1 MQNDYIKFYLIVYA
15 FTLLNLANGFTFA
28 LKKNLNPL
36 LKVSPKDGVL
46 DLTTYHVL

>member
-28 LKKNLNPL
+28 
-36 LKVSPKDGVL
+36 PKEEFKDPFIKSIP
-46 DLTTYHVL
+46 